1 MDVDGFRDTMLSF
14 LFLRYLSDNYETAH
28 NSRKWGDGG
37 QSDAG
42 DFDSQSFAAKIAD
55 RLIRSDNVAVA
66 HGQPDGW

>member
-1 MDVDGFRDTMLSF
+1 MEPNFTFRRVEVTKNT
-14 LFLRYLSDNYETAH
+14 LSDNYETAH
-28 NSRKWGDGG
+28 NSRKRGDGG
-37 QSDAG
+37 KSDAG